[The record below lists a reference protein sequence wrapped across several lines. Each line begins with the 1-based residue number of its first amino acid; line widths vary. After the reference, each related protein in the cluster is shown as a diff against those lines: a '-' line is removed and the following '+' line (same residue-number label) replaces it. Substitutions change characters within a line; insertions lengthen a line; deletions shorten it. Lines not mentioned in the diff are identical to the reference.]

1 MVKAAL
7 VGIMALMAVGI
18 APVSADGL
26 VVSEG
31 QIAQA
36 KAALRLTPA
45 QERHWPRVAAALRAL
60 NRQGAAVSSHADSD
74 DEGLVKKVRARAS
87 SVVSQAAGARRVM
100 AAAAPL
106 IRTLDPEQKQAAAS
120 MASAIGFGH
129 LASRF

>member
-7 VGIMALMAVGI
+7 VGIVALMAVGI

-36 KAALRLTPA
+36 KAALRLTPT
-45 QERHWPRVAAALRAL
+45 QERHWPRVAAALRSL
-60 NRQGAAVSSHADSD
+60 NRQGAAVASHADSD

>member
-1 MVKAAL
+1 MVKAAFVGIVAL
-7 VGIMALMAVGI
+7 VAVGIM
-18 APVSADGL
+18 PVSADGL
-26 VVSEG
+26 VSEG

-45 QERHWPRVAAALRAL
+45 QERHWPRVAAALRSL
-60 NRQGAAVSSHADSD
+60 NRQALRAESNADSED
-74 DEGLVKKVRARAS
+74 DGIVKKVRARAS

-106 IRTLDPEQKQAAAS
+106 IRTLDSEQKQIAAS
-120 MASAIGFGH
+120 MASSMGFGH